1 MYTRASLA
9 DDALHTKHH
18 GAQHPNMSGRVRQVY
33 LRFTRQ
39 SCESLHTLRC
49 KYAGA
54 RKPVFHD
61 WMKIAPRFA
70 APTDNQA
77 AIDEA
82 LQAIASSK
90 HPFEVSLGNP
100 FKVIGHRNVERP
112 DYRALYRVRIPEVL
126 ELRDTLEQTLNNLEA
141 EFISQEVGSTGK
153 QFEPW
158 IDVAW
163 ADEEDEIHRILT
175 DLYEGPIAPGPLIA
189 DGIYLGG
196 GPQVGK
202 GKTPFRW
209 KAFPFGMENPLALD
223 VEQ

>member
-1 MYTRASLA
+1 MSSRA
-9 DDALHTKHH
+9 
-18 GAQHPNMSGRVRQVY
+18 RQVY

-39 SCESLHTLRC
+39 SCEPLHTLRC

-54 RKPVFHD
+54 RKPDFHD

-70 APTDNQA
+70 APTENQI

-82 LQAIASSK
+82 LQNIASSK
-90 HPFEVSLGNP
+90 SPFVVPLGSP
-100 FKVIGHRNVERP
+100 FKVISHRNAERP
-112 DYRALYRVRIPEVL
+112 DYRALYRVLVPEVL

-141 EFISQEVGSTGK
+141 EFISQEVGSAGR

-163 ADEEDEIHRILT
+163 ANEEDEIHRILT
-175 DLYEGPIAPGPLIA
+175 DLHEGSISPGPLIA

-196 GPQVGK
+196 GPQIGR
-202 GKTPFRW
+202 GKTPF
-209 KAFPFGMENPLALD
+209 
-223 VEQ
+223 